1 MNYNESLEYIF
12 ETYMQKKQVIKG
24 KRYQEY
30 KNTSIIRN
38 LIKELQIQPNRSKV
52 IKITGSK
59 GKGTTART
67 IAHMLETQS
76 QKQVALFTSPEEIDH
91 TDRMSI
97 NGEFITKEEFCEIA
111 SELKPILEKAKLSF
125 TLLDYF
131 SPYGL
136 FLLVAMTWF
145 KKKRADFY
153 VIECGRGARYDDSS
167 SIDAEIGVITSIF
180 KEHLDYFGPDEQHV
194 FQDKIAISESS
205 RLLIVPHRLKEYDLP
220 KHTKFIDDTE
230 NIVIDIPHV
239 YKRSFHLAKEVTRT
253 LLGCEY
259 SFDEENFRSTS
270 FGFLKNENRSIV
282 YDSLIDIS
290 GIDENWVNQ
299 HRDYFFFISI
309 PDDKDFDQFLTRVNE
324 LRLSFKLI
332 ALSGTR
338 GYLDYDKTL
347 ESPYDSILLEYST
360 PQNLAFYMQHSS
372 SEKIVFWGT
381 QSFIRFIK
389 AGLA

>member
-1 MNYNESLEYIF
+1 M
-12 ETYMQKKQVIKG
+12 
-24 KRYQEY
+24 
-30 KNTSIIRN
+30 
-38 LIKELQIQPNRSKV
+38 
-52 IKITGSK
+52 
-59 GKGTTART
+59 
-67 IAHMLETQS
+67 
-76 QKQVALFTSPEEIDH
+76 
-91 TDRMSI
+91 
-97 NGEFITKEEFCEIA
+97 
-111 SELKPILEKAKLSF
+111 
-125 TLLDYF
+125 
-131 SPYGL
+131 
-136 FLLVAMTWF
+136 
-145 KKKRADFY
+145 
-153 VIECGRGARYDDSS
+153 
-167 SIDAEIGVITSIF
+167 
-180 KEHLDYFGPDEQHV
+180 
-194 FQDKIAISESS
+194 
-205 RLLIVPHRLKEYDLP
+205 
-220 KHTKFIDDTE
+220 
-230 NIVIDIPHV
+230 
-239 YKRSFHLAKEVTRT
+239 AKEVTRT

-299 HRDYFFFISI
+299 HRDHFFFISI

-372 SEKIVFWGT
+372 SEKIVCWGT

>member
-1 MNYNESLEYIF
+1 MNYNESLDYIF
-12 ETYMQKKQVIKG
+12 ETYMQKKQAIKG

-38 LIKELQIQPNRSKV
+38 LINELQLQPNRSKV

-67 IAHMLETQS
+67 IAHMLETQT

-91 TDRMSI
+91 TDRISI
-97 NGEFITKEEFCEIA
+97 NGENITKEEFSEIV
-111 SELKPILEKAKLSF
+111 SELKAILEKAKTSF
-125 TLLDYF
+125 SLLDYF

-136 FLLVAMTWF
+136 FLVVAMTWF
-145 KKKRADFY
+145 KKKSADLY

-205 RLLIVPHRLKEYDLP
+205 HLLIVPHRLKGYDLP
-220 KHTKFIDDTE
+220 KHTKFVDDTE
-230 NIVIDIPHV
+230 DIDINIPHV
-239 YKRSFHLAKEVTRT
+239 YKRSFQLAKEVTRT
-253 LLGCEY
+253 LLGSEY
-259 SFDEENFRSTS
+259 SFSENDFRSTS
-270 FGFLKNENRSIV
+270 FGSLTNEHRSIV

-290 GIDENWVNQ
+290 GIDENWVNR

-309 PDDKDFDQFLTRVNE
+309 PDDKDFDQFLSRVSE
-324 LRLSFKLI
+324 LRLQFKLI

-347 ESPYDSILLEYST
+347 ESPYPSISLEYGA
-360 PQNLAFYMQHSS
+360 PQKLAFYRQHSS